1 MPMSARSTAVGI
13 AAAGAL
19 AVAAVPVAATAS
31 GDAAKQPEP
40 EPPTRIAVVQVTART
55 VQFDVIDVGKP
66 GPALGL
72 GDQIVSSDRLTRYGE
87 PAGTAGTVLT
97 VVGVGT
103 STLTT
108 QSVTTLALPEGQVV
122 LQGIGDGPTGP
133 PTVPLEYTVA
143 VTGGTGRYRDATGAA
158 SVVDGPGGTEE
169 ITLRL
174 AIRRR

>member
-1 MPMSARSTAVGI
+1 MPMSARSTALGI

-31 GDAAKQPEP
+31 GDAARHP
-40 EPPTRIAVVQVTART
+40 EPPTRTAVVQVTAHT